1 MINVLTLKKIFN
13 STAIVP
19 SIVALDVRT
28 IDVNEEV
35 KIQEFATNGVVVN

>member
-1 MINVLTLKKIFN
+1 MIIVLTLKKIFN

-28 IDVNEEV
+28 IDVNEDI
-35 KIQEFATNGVVVN
+35 KIPEFATNGVLVN